1 MNDDIYLVV
10 CCLAL
15 IVLIWL
21 ADGSFFDVTVLD
33 QRVLGVE

>member
-1 MNDDIYLVV
+1 MSDDMYVLI
-10 CCLAL
+10 CGIGL